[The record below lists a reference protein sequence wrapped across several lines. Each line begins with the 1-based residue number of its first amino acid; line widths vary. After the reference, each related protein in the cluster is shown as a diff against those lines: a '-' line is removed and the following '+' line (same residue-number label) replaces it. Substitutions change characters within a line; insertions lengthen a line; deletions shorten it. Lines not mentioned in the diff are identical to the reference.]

1 MTRRKMEMSVLLR
14 KRKSKEWFLHHGY
27 EYIED
32 MSETELAKY
41 NDIKRIYDA
50 GKIKWYKRLH

>member
-1 MTRRKMEMSVLLR
+1 MSVLLR

-41 NDIKRIYDA
+41 NDIKRIYDS